1 MIELAKTLLPNLP
14 VELSWVYGVMYII
27 MTITFFALLLS
38 PFLMVFN
45 VRRKKW

>member
-1 MIELAKTLLPNLP
+1 MIELAQTLLPNLP
-14 VELSWVYGVMYII
+14 VELNWVYGYMYLI

-45 VRRKKW
+45 VRRKRW